1 MIQTSKTN
9 IVGEFREE
17 NELQLKNTMT
27 LQKMDQNIE
36 VLMEKMTDF
45 ELKLNYVLLRR
56 TKIKKR
62 IKRELQVD
70 AMDHQ
75 RFPQAYQQILTNNSK
90 EFRAAFIY
98 FSLILILICAILSVI
113 FEIIIFDDI

>member
-1 MIQTSKTN
+1 MIQASKTN

-17 NELQLKNTMT
+17 NEVQLKNTMT
-27 LQKMDQNIE
+27 LQRMDQNLE

-56 TKIKKR
+56 TKIKKKM
-62 IKRELQVD
+62 KRELQVD
-70 AMDHQ
+70 AIDQ

-90 EFRAAFIY
+90 RFRAAFIY
-98 FSLILILICAILSVI
+98 FSLILILICAALSVI
-113 FEIIIFDDI
+113 FEIIVVDDI